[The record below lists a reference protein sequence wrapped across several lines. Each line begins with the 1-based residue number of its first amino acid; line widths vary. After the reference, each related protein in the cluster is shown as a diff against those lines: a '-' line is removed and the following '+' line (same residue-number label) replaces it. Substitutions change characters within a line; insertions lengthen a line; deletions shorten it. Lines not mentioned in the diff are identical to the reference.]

1 MLYVVATPIGNLGD
15 MSPRAIETLRE
26 VDLIAAEDT
35 RHSMKLL
42 NHFQI
47 HTQLTSLHE
56 HNEQG
61 KSQNLVRRMAEE
73 GISIALISDAGTPA
87 ISDPGA
93 LFVKAAAQA
102 GIEVVTI
109 PGPSAAIAALSI
121 SGFDNSSFTFY
132 GFLPRDLK
140 SLRER
145 LKSMAGKDELAIL
158 HESPFRVRKLLQTIL
173 ESLGD
178 LPASLSCDL
187 SKLHELTLRGTVSQI
202 LEAFEANEKAEKG
215 EYVLVL
221 DVSGV
226 QAEAETHDED
236 ITLEAR
242 LLDLLLQ
249 GNDLQHAMSELRA
262 RGERKNAL
270 YAASLRLKTLL
281 KENYVHLISDL

>member
-1 MLYVVATPIGNLGD
+1 NLGD

-87 ISDPGA
+87 IYDPGA

-121 SGFDNSSFTFY
+121 SGFENSSFTFY

-226 QAEAETHDED
+226 QAEAETQDED

-249 GNDLQHAMSELRA
+249 GNDLQHAMSELIA